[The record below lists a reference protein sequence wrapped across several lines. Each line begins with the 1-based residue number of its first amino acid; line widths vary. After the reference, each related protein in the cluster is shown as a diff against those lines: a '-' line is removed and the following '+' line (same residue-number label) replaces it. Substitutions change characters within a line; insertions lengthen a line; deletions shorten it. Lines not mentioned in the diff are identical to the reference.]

1 MQWQGTSL
9 WMTLRYGP
17 NKAVTSSF
25 IPTMPGKLFFMKE
38 LAGPLR
44 ADTN

>member
-1 MQWQGTSL
+1 MQWQGQSL

-17 NKAVTSSF
+17 DKAVTSSF
-25 IPTMPGKLFFMKE
+25 IPTMPGKLFYLQE
-38 LAGPLR
+38 LAGPLC

>member
-1 MQWQGTSL
+1 MRF

-17 NKAVTSSF
+17 CQYVTSTST
-25 IPTMPGKLFFMKE
+25 PTMPGKLFYMKE
-38 LAGPLR
+38 LAGLLC

>member
-1 MQWQGTSL
+1 
-9 WMTLRYGP
+9 MTLRYKP
-17 NKAVTSSF
+17 DRNVTSSF

-38 LAGPLR
+38 LAGPLC